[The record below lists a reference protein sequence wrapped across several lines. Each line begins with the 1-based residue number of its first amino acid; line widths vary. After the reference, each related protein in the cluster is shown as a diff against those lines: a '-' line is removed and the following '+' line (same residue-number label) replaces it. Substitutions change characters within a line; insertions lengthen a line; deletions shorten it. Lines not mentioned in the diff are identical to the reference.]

1 MAHSRASWLV
11 TLVLGAGIANGAAP
25 QLDQNAPI
33 KLEAG
38 PSDVDYKNNKLAF
51 HKVRITQ
58 GGFAIEADDA
68 TATGLDFKASQ
79 WVFRGNVK
87 ITTPDG
93 SLASDEARIA
103 FAANAIS
110 TAEITGTPAVFEQK
124 HDKRLTRGRAKHI
137 DYDFAAGTVRLSDG
151 AFLSDGDT
159 EISGRTLVYDMRE
172 QRLRANADDQGSQ
185 RVRIIITPKKP
196 DAKPNP

>member
-1 MAHSRASWLV
+1 ML
-11 TLVLGAGIANGAAP
+11 LGAGLAHGATP

-38 PSDVDYKNNKLAF
+38 PSDIDYKNNNLAF

-68 TATGLDFKASQ
+68 TATGLDFKDSH
-79 WVFRGNVK
+79 WVFRGSVR

-110 TAEITGTPAVFEQK
+110 TAQITGAPAVFEQK
-124 HDKRLTRGRAKHI
+124 HEKRLTHGRAKHI
-137 DYDFAAGTVRLSDG
+137 DYDFAAGTVRLTDD
-151 AFLSDGDT
+151 AFVSDGDT
-159 EISGRTLVYDMRE
+159 EISGRTLVYDMRQ
-172 QRLRANADDQGSQ
+172 QRLRANADDQDSQ